1 MEVFIFIIL
10 YIIAIILLYHAL
22 RCIYV
27 KEKYTSNRWG
37 ERSYE
42 ISESDKRLKHPLWR
56 ILLFIIILF
65 IPILNIIVYLIFILS
80 KVLNDHGYSQYSHY
94 YLKSFLT
101 KEY

>member
-1 MEVFIFIIL
+1 MGVFVFIIV
-10 YIIAIILLYHAL
+10 YIIAFILLYHAL

-80 KVLNDHGYSQYSHY
+80 KVLNDCSSDRNRY

>member
-1 MEVFIFIIL
+1 MEVFIFTIL
-10 YIIAIILLYHAL
+10 YIIAIVLLYHAL

-56 ILLFIIILF
+56 ILLLPEVIMIRIDS
-65 IPILNIIVYLIFILS
+65 YL
-80 KVLNDHGYSQYSHY
+80 G
-94 YLKSFLT
+94 
-101 KEY
+101 

>member
-1 MEVFIFIIL
+1 MGVFIFIIL

-37 ERSYE
+37 ERSNE

-65 IPILNIIVYLIFILS
+65 IPILNVIVYLIFILT
-80 KVLNDHGYSQYSHY
+80 KVLNDCGSSRY
-94 YLKSFLT
+94 YLKSILT

>member
-1 MEVFIFIIL
+1 MDVFIFIIL

-65 IPILNIIVYLIFILS
+65 IPILNVIVYLIFILT
-80 KVLNDHGYSQYSHY
+80 KVLNDCGSDRNRY